1 MLASV
6 GDLTARWDARLL
18 ADLAGDDGAAVEPT
32 ALASHPRVLAAL
44 SGASGELRSAV
55 LKGCRYRIEQ
65 LEGLADD
72 DAAYLKDIVCGLAM
86 LRLAACRVSTIGA
99 EVWQE
104 LRRDLRE
111 RLGEIESGARV
122 FATAEAISAGLPKTD
137 GPKAVDYQRMNLL
150 VDRCRGYY
158 PARSDDLPAGR

>member
-1 MLASV
+1 MLATPA
-6 GDLTARWDARLL
+6 DLLARWDARLL
-18 ADLAGDDGAAVEPT
+18 YDLAGDDGAPVDPGSFADN
-32 ALASHPRVLAAL
+32 PRVAAAL
-44 SGASGELRSAV
+44 RGAAGEVRSAV
-55 LKGCRYRIEQ
+55 LKGGRYRIEQ
-65 LEGLADD
+65 LQSLSED
-72 DAAYLKDIVCGLAM
+72 DAAYLKDIICGLAM
-86 LRLAACRVSTIGA
+86 LRLTACRVSTIGT

-111 RLGEIESGARV
+111 RLEEIERGDRV
-122 FATAEAISAGLPKTD
+122 FATDDAISAGLPKAD